1 MGGVD
6 EVRVV
11 LQVLDEPGLE
21 LRKLEIVILL
31 GRLGH
36 FAVDGRPITLGVAV
50 LVAQELL
57 LTHGVPA
64 RLGRLED
71 QAFVEELLQEVLHH
85 HFVAGLSR
93 PDIVVVGDIQQA
105 EHLLKNTRDFID

>member
-6 EVRVV
+6 EIGVV

-36 FAVDGRPITLGVAV
+36 FTVDGRPITLGVAV

-57 LTHGVPA
+57 LTHRIPA

-85 HFVAGLSR
+85 HFMAGLGGA
-93 PDIVVVGDIQQA
+93 DVVVVGDIQQA
-105 EHLLKNTRDFID
+105 EHLLKNTGNFID